1 MSWLWWSCSIA
12 SVTGVS
18 KVFRG
23 QSESGS
29 YNSLRNG
36 RGDDSRRGGD
46 RFGDRLGGGS
56 EGTISR
62 LAADQRADQDYKQF
76 KKVCASLKR
85 HLSTTFVGSSW
96 YGGKV
101 S

>member
-1 MSWLWWSCSIA
+1 
-12 SVTGVS
+12 
-18 KVFRG
+18 
-23 QSESGS
+23 
-29 YNSLRNG
+29 
-36 RGDDSRRGGD
+36 
-46 RFGDRLGGGS
+46 LGGGS

-76 KKVCASLKR
+76 KKACASLKR